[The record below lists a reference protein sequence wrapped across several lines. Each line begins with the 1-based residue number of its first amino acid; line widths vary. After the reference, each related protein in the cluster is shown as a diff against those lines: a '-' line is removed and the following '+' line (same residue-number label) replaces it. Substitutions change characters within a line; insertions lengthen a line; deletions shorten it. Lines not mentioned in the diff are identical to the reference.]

1 MIITATE
8 HVIFIVL
15 RTCFQDKQ
23 SIDDKVTN
31 KTVAVAH
38 FYFPKEEYPKCKHTN
53 QNKKRL
59 SH

>member
-8 HVIFIVL
+8 YVIFIVL

-31 KTVAVAH
+31 KIVGVAH
-38 FYFPKEEYPKCKHTN
+38 FYFPKEEYPKCKHTD
-53 QNKKRL
+53 
-59 SH
+59 